1 MQPSKKPAKS
11 ECESVTLKSSIEDKS
26 IFSNEEHPEN
36 NSAIEVTFEESN
48 RVKFTS
54 TSDEQPLKI
63 RFIVVASEVSS
74 PEKSALVR
82 FIAPLIISFRHY
94 DPIRGHG
101 NDRSPRS

>member
-1 MQPSKKPAKS
+1 MREPLAKRYRA
-11 ECESVTLKSSIEDKS
+11 EFCAAIEEAGQVRIRSVTLKSSIEDKS

-54 TSDEQPLKI
+54 TSDEQPLNI

-82 FIAPLIISFRHY
+82 FIAPLIISF
-94 DPIRGHG
+94 
-101 NDRSPRS
+101 SE